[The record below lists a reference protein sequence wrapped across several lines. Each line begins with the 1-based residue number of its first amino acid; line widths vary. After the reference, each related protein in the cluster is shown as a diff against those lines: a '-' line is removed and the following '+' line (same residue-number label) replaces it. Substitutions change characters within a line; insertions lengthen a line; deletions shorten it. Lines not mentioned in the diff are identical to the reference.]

1 MAKKIDAAEAVKA
14 FAKLKIQVQTAR
26 ELSELMVKGK
36 DGGRDREAFET
47 KMAPLAAAHVLSAMR
62 ADDGTVTIVTSDGK
76 KYSTAAE

>member
-14 FAKLKIQVQTAR
+14 LAKLNIQVQVAR
-26 ELSELMVKGK
+26 KVTVKGK